1 MKIKNILLL
10 CACIFICAKAA
21 THENSQS
28 KKKEITITIWVHGS
42 NITPDLILRNF
53 FYHQKGMVNAL
64 QYRSPRYHARVIA
77 EVLSEADP
85 KKYQMENFYFYGW
98 SGALCYDKREETARS
113 LYLAILELKNIYS
126 KKYPNTDLKIRIITH
141 SHGGNVALNLCPA
154 QKNDTP
160 LIIDELIMLAAPVQL
175 ATKDLAQNSCFKKI
189 YSFYS
194 GTDLYQI
201 LDFQRVRKKRRT
213 LKIYSERRFDEFDNV
228 RQAKVK
234 LNCWSLMHI
243 EFLLKKFLRHLPLLT
258 KELDALYDSLDDN
271 AKKREKLLHI
281 KSDRKGNA
289 YIRTKVFRR

>member
-1 MKIKNILLL
+1 MKLNNIILFFV
-10 CACIFICAKAA
+10 CIFISISA
-21 THENSQS
+21 TSENLHQ

-42 NITPDLILRNF
+42 NVTPDLILRNF

-85 KKYQMENFYFYGW
+85 INYQMENFYFYGW
-98 SGALCYDKREETARS
+98 SGALCYDQRKETARS
-113 LYLAILELKNIYS
+113 LYLAILELKDTYLH
-126 KKYPNTDLKIRIITH
+126 KYPNANLKIRIITH

-154 QKNDTP
+154 QKNDAP

-175 ATKDLAQNSCFKKI
+175 ATKDLAQSSCFKKI

-213 LKIYSERRFDEFDNV
+213 LKIYSERRFEEFENV

-234 LNCWSLMHI
+234 LNCRSLMHI

-289 YIRTKVFRR
+289 DIRTKVFKR